1 MGEPRRGPALDPD
14 AEEHIRA
21 LVREVL
27 EDELLEW
34 RVALKQLVRAQEE
47 ISVVLAKF
55 QRQLPAAA
63 TLLHPAASGGLPDGL
78 QAERKRLER
87 FLQSMERSYSDGRIT
102 EIELARGRQ
111 RIAERLDLLRRVE
124 RESPLS
130 PGDAK

>member
-14 AEEHIRA
+14 AEERIRA

-27 EDELLEW
+27 ENELVEW

-47 ISVVLAKF
+47 IAVALGRT
-55 QRQLPAAA
+55 QREIPAAA
-63 TLLHPAASGGLPDGL
+63 TLFHPAAAGGLPDGI

-87 FLQSMERSYSDGRIT
+87 FLQSMERAYSEGRIT

-130 PGDAK
+130 PAGGT

>member
-1 MGEPRRGPALDPD
+1 MGELRRGPALDPD
-14 AEEHIRA
+14 AEERIRA

-27 EDELLEW
+27 ESELVEW
-34 RVALKQLVRAQEE
+34 RVALKQLVRAQED
-47 ISVVLAKF
+47 ISTVLAKF

-63 TLLHPAASGGLPDGL
+63 TLFHPAASGGLPDGL

-87 FLQSMERSYSDGRIT
+87 FLQSMERSYGEGRIT

-130 PGDAK
+130 PGGGP